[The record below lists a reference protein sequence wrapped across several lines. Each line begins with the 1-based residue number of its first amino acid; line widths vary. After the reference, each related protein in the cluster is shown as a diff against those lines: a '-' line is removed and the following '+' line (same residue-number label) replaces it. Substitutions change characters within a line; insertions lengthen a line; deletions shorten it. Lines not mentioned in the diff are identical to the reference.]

1 MENNLLKDIKQI
13 LINRSTNNIFKDM
26 NDIDLLKYLNLY
38 NSIDSILLFGK
49 EEEFIK
55 TFPNYRIIVTSLVDN
70 NKIELKTNII
80 ESYNKLMMILKKYTN
95 DIFYLEDDRSI
106 SIRNIIISI
115 LIINILLHH
124 DYNNSYPLEVTI
136 TKDKIITKSINK
148 EVSNVVFNLF
158 KEIGLINE
166 DYSINKFIKYSKIYS
181 SKEPTIINEKIY
193 SITLH
198 I

>member
-106 SIRNIIISI
+106 SIRNIIIGI
-115 LIINILLHH
+115 LIINILLHY

-148 EVSNVVFNLF
+148 EVSNEVFNLF

>member
-1 MENNLLKDIKQI
+1 MI
-13 LINRSTNNIFKDM
+13 
-26 NDIDLLKYLNLY
+26 
-38 NSIDSILLFGK
+38 
-49 EEEFIK
+49 
-55 TFPNYRIIVTSLVDN
+55 
-70 NKIELKTNII
+70 
-80 ESYNKLMMILKKYTN
+80 ILKKYTN

-115 LIINILLHH
+115 LIINILLHY

-166 DYSINKFIKYSKIYS
+166 DYSINKLIKYSKIYS
-181 SKEPTIINEKIY
+181 SKEPTIINDKIY

>member
-49 EEEFIK
+49 KEEFVK
-55 TFPNYRIIVTSLVDN
+55 TFPYYKIIVTSLVDN

-115 LIINILLHH
+115 LIINILLHY

-136 TKDKIITKSINK
+136 TKDEIITKSINK

>member
-49 EEEFIK
+49 KEEFVK
-55 TFPNYRIIVTSLVDN
+55 NFPNYKIIVTSLVDN

-80 ESYNKLMMILKKYTN
+80 ESYNKLMMILKRYTN

-115 LIINILLHH
+115 LIINILLHY

-136 TKDKIITKSINK
+136 TKDEIITKSINK

-166 DYSINKFIKYSKIYS
+166 DYSINKFIKHSKIYS

>member
-49 EEEFIK
+49 EEEFVK
-55 TFPNYRIIVTSLVDN
+55 TFPYYKIIVTSLVDN

-80 ESYNKLMMILKKYTN
+80 ESYNKLMMILKRYTN

-115 LIINILLHH
+115 LIINILLRY
-124 DYNNSYPLEVTI
+124 DYNNSYPLEATI

>member
-49 EEEFIK
+49 KEEFVK
-55 TFPNYRIIVTSLVDN
+55 TFPYYKIIVTSLVDN

-80 ESYNKLMMILKKYTN
+80 ESYNKLMMILKRYTN

-115 LIINILLHH
+115 LIINILLHY

-136 TKDKIITKSINK
+136 TKDEIITKSINK

>member
-13 LINRSTNNIFKDM
+13 LINRSTNDIFKNM

-55 TFPNYRIIVTSLVDN
+55 NFPNYKITVISLVDN

-115 LIINILLHH
+115 LIINILLHY

>member
-13 LINRSTNNIFKDM
+13 LINRSANNIFKDM

-49 EEEFIK
+49 EEEFVK
-55 TFPNYRIIVTSLVDN
+55 NFPNYKIIVTSLVDN

-115 LIINILLHH
+115 LIINILLHY

-181 SKEPTIINEKIY
+181 SKEPTIINDKIY

>member
-49 EEEFIK
+49 EEEFVK
-55 TFPNYRIIVTSLVDN
+55 NFPYYKIIVTSLVDN

-115 LIINILLHH
+115 LIINILLHY

-158 KEIGLINE
+158 KEIGLIN
-166 DYSINKFIKYSKIYS
+166 D
-181 SKEPTIINEKIY
+181 KIY

>member
-49 EEEFIK
+49 KEEFVK
-55 TFPNYRIIVTSLVDN
+55 TFPYYKIIVTSLVDN

-115 LIINILLHH
+115 LIINILLHY
-124 DYNNSYPLEVTI
+124 DYNNNYPLEVTI

>member
-49 EEEFIK
+49 EEEFVK
-55 TFPNYRIIVTSLVDN
+55 TFPYYKIIVTSLVDN

-115 LIINILLHH
+115 LIINILLHY